1 MNASILNIGQVAA
14 ASGVSAKMIRHYE
27 EIGLVPRARRSF
39 SNYRTYSEADVHT
52 LRFIRQAR
60 NLGFPIDAIG
70 KLLTLWRDRR
80 RPSRKVKELALAHVQ
95 ELDARIQELRTMKHT
110 LEHLA
115 KHCHGDDR
123 PDCPILEGLT
133 TSIASESTRANGRKT
148 TGPHSRRAR
157 RNATSARSSLA

>member
-1 MNASILNIGQVAA
+1 MEIRSLNIGQVAQ

-27 EIGLVPRARRSF
+27 EIGLMPRAKRTH

-60 NLGFPIDAIG
+60 TLGFPIGAIG
-70 KLLTLWRDRR
+70 KLLTLWRDHR

-95 ELDARIQELRTMKHT
+95 ELEARIAELQTMKHT

-123 PDCPILEGLT
+123 PDCPILEGLA
-133 TSIASESTRANGRKT
+133 ISTAPKPSRTNGARKA
-148 TGPHSRRAR
+148 GPDSRRAR
-157 RNATSARSSLA
+157 

>member
-1 MNASILNIGQVAA
+1 MNGSTLNIGQTAA

-27 EIGLVPRARRSF
+27 EIGLVPRARRTD

-52 LRFIRQAR
+52 LRFIKQAR

-70 KLLTLWRDRR
+70 KLLALWRDHR

-95 ELDARIQELRTMKHT
+95 ELDARIRELQTMKHT

-133 TSIASESTRANGRKT
+133 TSIAPESIRTNGRKRT
-148 TGPHSRRAR
+148 KPHSRRAPR
-157 RNATSARSSLA
+157 TATSARSSFA